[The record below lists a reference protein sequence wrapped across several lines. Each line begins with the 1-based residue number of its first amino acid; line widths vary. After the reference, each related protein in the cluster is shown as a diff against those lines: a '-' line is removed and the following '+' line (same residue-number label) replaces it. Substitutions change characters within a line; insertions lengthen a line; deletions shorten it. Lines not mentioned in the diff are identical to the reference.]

1 MADGFPSRRPL
12 LFQLPSNPA
21 LMTVLD
27 PRGGVNPCE
36 RFTPWAPWHFS
47 AAPLEGIR

>member
-21 LMTVLD
+21 LMTMLD
-27 PRGGVNPCE
+27 PHGDVNPRG
-36 RFTPWAPWHFS
+36 RFTP
-47 AAPLEGIR
+47 